1 MNILVSRTC
10 TEILPESP
18 DPRREPICGPL
29 DTFRSAPAY
38 VLLGDPGSG
47 KSTAF
52 CVEAKALGEDA
63 VLMSTREFL
72 RSYAS
77 RGSDWGDKTL
87 FIDGLDEMRA
97 GSGDP
102 RALMDRVWAAL
113 DTLGRPRFRIS
124 CREADW
130 LGRNDRTALTS
141 VSTDQKV
148 ETLRLN
154 PLTDDDVAQ
163 ILDGHPGVNGA
174 RRFMAAARERGID
187 GLLSNPLTLD
197 MLARAV
203 GADGA
208 WPRSRLET
216 FEMACLEM
224 ATEENAEHVHG
235 DRPPLPDQL
244 LDLAGQ
250 LCAYQLI
257 SGVVG
262 FSLRYEDVDD
272 DYIAPDQVGLTL
284 EMARHVVETRLCTG
298 VGTGRFTP
306 VHRSIA
312 EFLAARHLAQQI
324 SDGLLATRVLSLI
337 TGGDGSVVTALRGL
351 SAWLAAHCPSARDR
365 LVGSD
370 PVGVGLYGDLQG
382 FSVEEKNKLLV
393 TLNHEVGYQRNVP
406 VFVPL
411 ATPDMQGA
419 LRDFLVDQRR
429 DLDHQRVTRFIL
441 RVLCQAEPL
450 ADLCQ
455 TLLDVVYDD
464 SWLPWVAHAALAAF
478 IHTSADTEDGIDKL
492 KHIMADIRD
501 ECLHDPDH
509 EMLGLLLAS
518 LYPQEIP
525 PSDIWEHLHTGRNP
539 DLIGAYHLFW
549 ARGICQRSS
558 YEDMVELLDQL
569 YERMPALRRAFDVHN
584 LDPLPARLLDRAL
597 QIGGDQPDATRL
609 CNWLEVGASSNR
621 GRSFR
626 PDGSGSQTRA
636 WLQQRPET
644 QKAVYLEGLFRCPDD
659 DSFEFCAVE
668 AWDLLHGST
677 PSPGFG
683 LWCLDNA
690 IAYSDT
696 HTRVSYRLL
705 RNAIHFCDREDGGQ
719 GLTQEKLRERTRGHP
734 ALERRLE
741 ELLEPPQLPVEVGR
755 RSTDDAMRS
764 EADRMLR
771 QWIDLV
777 RSNADALRENRAS
790 PELL

>member
-1 MNILVSRTC
+1 M
-10 TEILPESP
+10 
-18 DPRREPICGPL
+18 
-29 DTFRSAPAY
+29 
-38 VLLGDPGSG
+38 
-47 KSTAF
+47 
-52 CVEAKALGEDA
+52 
-63 VLMSTREFL
+63 
-72 RSYAS
+72 
-77 RGSDWGDKTL
+77 
-87 FIDGLDEMRA
+87 
-97 GSGDP
+97 
-102 RALMDRVWAAL
+102 
-113 DTLGRPRFRIS
+113 
-124 CREADW
+124 
-130 LGRNDRTALTS
+130 
-141 VSTDQKV
+141 
-148 ETLRLN
+148 
-154 PLTDDDVAQ
+154 
-163 ILDGHPGVNGA
+163 
-174 RRFMAAARERGID
+174 
-187 GLLSNPLTLD
+187 
-197 MLARAV
+197 
-203 GADGA
+203 
-208 WPRSRLET
+208 
-216 FEMACLEM
+216 
-224 ATEENAEHVHG
+224 
-235 DRPPLPDQL
+235 
-244 LDLAGQ
+244 
-250 LCAYQLI
+250 
-257 SGVVG
+257 
-262 FSLRYEDVDD
+262 
-272 DYIAPDQVGLTL
+272 
-284 EMARHVVETRLCTG
+284 
-298 VGTGRFTP
+298 
-306 VHRSIA
+306 
-312 EFLAARHLAQQI
+312 
-324 SDGLLATRVLSLI
+324 LSLI
-337 TGGDGSVVTALRGL
+337 TGGDGSVVTALSGL
-351 SAWLAAHCPSARDR
+351 FAWLAAHCPAARDR
-365 LVGSD
+365 LIDSD

-429 DLDHQRVTRFIL
+429 ELDHQRVTRFIL

-455 TLLDVVYDD
+455 TLLNVVYDD

-478 IHTSADTEDGIDKL
+478 IHASADTEDGIDKL

-525 PSDIWEHLHTGRNP
+525 PSDIWEHLHTRRNP
-539 DLIGAYHLFW
+539 DLSGAYHLFW

-636 WLQQRPET
+636 WLRQRPET

-705 RNAIHFCDREDGGQ
+705 RNAIHFCDREDGSQ

-790 PELL
+790 PELLLKIGMAYFYGDPQS